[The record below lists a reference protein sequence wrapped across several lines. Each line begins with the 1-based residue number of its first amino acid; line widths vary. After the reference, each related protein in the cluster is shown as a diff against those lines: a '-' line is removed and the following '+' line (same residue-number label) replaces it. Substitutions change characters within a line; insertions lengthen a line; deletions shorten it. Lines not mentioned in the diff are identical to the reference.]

1 MSTRF
6 PENVMNSRNVTRALI
21 ALALAQ
27 SSQVFADPPSNS
39 AYATDV
45 QSSHVEDA
53 TSRGI
58 GQVNMITCIMGALRA
73 DALVNDGAYN
83 ALVSMPKCDPESRS
97 SADANGT
104 TGSQFATATV
114 NSTRASNTDPMRA
127 RIWLDDPESEGAAIF
142 INLTASA
149 APTLANPYGIFR
161 VDYCG
166 NFEGDCIFNGF
177 LDGSTSGVSYFERE
191 QGDGGG
197 GTKALRMTAT
207 STTSGS
213 GRLHLED
220 GNNAN
225 NSSTF
230 SFAYNADYYRRSDDG
245 GDQCFARDAR
255 DPDTGMSVWRYGL
268 YDSTTG
274 ARIERDSGFP
284 IEYTN
289 NGVKYQGYLG
299 YYGLSLPPAAQ
310 SLLANGDT
318 VEKVDYGNGNAPT
331 RTSFTVVKAG
341 GKLSKF
347 TRHTRNLR
355 GVDGIKL
362 TTFVGNEAAGMYAG
376 AQANTTYELY
386 WDEAA
391 GDFKVTGVMNCSMNG
406 CNNQTLPNSQ
416 AVAASFFAA
425 RGIQGYSQ
433 QLGGEVFVSLQ
444 GVGSPVDSAAVQ
456 VVYRSQD
463 VVYPSE
469 LPATLHCVRDCPT
482 AASMAAY
489 FSPGSQAPSPYAG
502 STSNNFQ
509 PTQGAALV
517 HYSGDAANAM
527 LLDGA
532 AAPVVLNADPEQLQQ
547 SPQFRNGL
555 RSGKLFA
562 NLADAECD
570 VGSGTYCDWRVN
582 NLEVYYQWETGPN
595 PYNQFAAV
603 KNANGQFVNLDAP
616 LQVSFA
622 VPQGAAFGT
631 YAGKSIVLQYGGF
644 GELYG
649 LPGIC
654 VSPQTN
660 AEVSCEGGGDVR
672 YVPSFVIPYS
682 TTQGVVTADGTTYLV
697 KWLEREI
704 RFARK
709 SLGVCDAAGLTVP
722 SGITLPTANDLKNPS
737 NPDSDIYIGVRPAV
751 AAAPRVIHG
760 EVKY

>member
-1 MSTRF
+1 MNTRTL
-6 PENVMNSRNVTRALI
+6 SRVLLAF
-21 ALALAQ
+21 ALAQ
-27 SSQVFADPPSNS
+27 SSSALADPPTTS
-39 AYATDV
+39 AYATDA

-73 DALVNDGAYN
+73 DATVNDGAYN
-83 ALVSMPKCDPESRS
+83 ALVGMQKCDSEKSAS
-97 SADANGT
+97 SD
-104 TGSQFATATV
+104 GSQSNTFVTATV
-114 NSTRASNTDPMRA
+114 NSTRTSNTEPMRA

-149 APTLANPYGIFR
+149 APTLTNPYGIFR

-166 NFEGDCIFNGF
+166 SMEGTPGCAFNGF
-177 LDGSTSGVSYFERE
+177 LDGSAAGVAYFERE

-197 GTKALRMTAT
+197 GTKALRMTAS

-213 GRLHLED
+213 GSLHLED
-220 GNNAN
+220 GNNAQ

-274 ARIERDSGFP
+274 ARVERDSGFP
-284 IEYTN
+284 IEYTHA
-289 NGVKYQGYLG
+289 GTKYQGYLG

-318 VEKVDYGNGNAPT
+318 VEKVDYSNGNAPT
-331 RTSFTVVKAG
+331 RTPFTVIKAG
-341 GKLSKF
+341 GKLTKY
-347 TRHTRNLR
+347 TRHSRTLR
-355 GVDGIKL
+355 GIDQIKL
-362 TTFVGNEAAGMYAG
+362 STFVGNEASGMFAG
-376 AQANTTYELY
+376 AQANAQYELY
-386 WDEAA
+386 WDEVA
-391 GDFKVTGVMNCSMNG
+391 GDFKVTGQMVCGNNG
-406 CNNQTLPNSQ
+406 CSTQTLPTPQ
-416 AVAASFFAA
+416 AVAPSFFAT
-425 RGIQGYSQ
+425 RGIQGNSQ
-433 QLGGEVFVSLQ
+433 QLGGEVFVNLQ
-444 GVGSPVDSAAVQ
+444 GTGSPVDSAAIQ
-456 VVYRSQD
+456 VVYRSMD
-463 VVYPSE
+463 MVYPSE
-469 LPATLHCVRDCPT
+469 LPAALHCVRDCPT

-489 FSPGSQAPSPYAG
+489 FSQGGSPSPFAG
-502 STSNNFQ
+502 NSANNFQ
-509 PTQGAALV
+509 PTEAANLV
-517 HYSGDAANAM
+517 SYTSDAATAL

-532 AAPVVLNADPEQLQQ
+532 AAAVVLDADPEQLQDSQ
-547 SPQFRNGL
+547 QFRNGV
-555 RSGKLFA
+555 RTGKLFV
-562 NLADAECD
+562 NPADAECD
-570 VGSGTYCDWRVN
+570 VGSGTYCEWRVN
-582 NLEVYYQWETGPN
+582 NLDVYYQWETGPN

-603 KNANGQFVNLDAP
+603 KGSNGQFVNLDAP
-616 LQVSFA
+616 LQVNFA
-622 VPQGAAFGT
+622 VPSGAAFGA

-660 AEVSCEGGGDVR
+660 EEVECGDGGEVR
-672 YVPSFVIPYS
+672 YVPSFVIPYNS
-682 TTQGVVTADGTTYLV
+682 TQGVVTANGTTYLV

-722 SGITLPTANDLKNPS
+722 SGMTLPTANDLKNPS
-737 NPDSDIYIGVRPAV
+737 DPNADVYIGVRPV
-751 AAAPRVIHG
+751 VTAAPRVIHG
-760 EVKY
+760 EVMF

>member
-1 MSTRF
+1 MNTRTF
-6 PENVMNSRNVTRALI
+6 SRALL
-21 ALALAQ
+21 AFALAQ
-27 SSQVFADPPSNS
+27 SSSALADPPSTS
-39 AYATDV
+39 AYATDT

-73 DALVNDGAYN
+73 DATVNDGAYN
-83 ALVSMPKCDPESRS
+83 ALVGMQKCDPNSRG
-97 SADANGT
+97 SAAD
-104 TGSQFATATV
+104 GSQSSTFVTATV
-114 NSTRASNTDPMRA
+114 NSTRTSNTDPMRA

-149 APTLANPYGIFR
+149 APTLTNPYGIFR

-177 LDGSTSGVSYFERE
+177 LDGSASGVAYFERE

-213 GRLHLED
+213 GSLHMED

-245 GDQCFARDAR
+245 GEQCFARDAR

-268 YDSTTG
+268 YDATSG
-274 ARIERDSGFP
+274 ARVERDSGFP
-284 IEYTN
+284 IEYTHA
-289 NGVKYQGYLG
+289 GTKYQGYLG

-310 SLLANGDT
+310 SLLTNGDT
-318 VEKVDYGNGNAPT
+318 VEKVDYGNGNTPT
-331 RTSFTVVKAG
+331 RTPFTVVKAG
-341 GKLSKF
+341 GKLTKF
-347 TRHTRNLR
+347 TRHSRTLR
-355 GVDGIKL
+355 GIDQIKL
-362 TTFVGNEAAGMYAG
+362 YTFVGNEAAGMFAG
-376 AQANTTYELY
+376 AQANTQYELY

-391 GDFKVTGVMNCSMNG
+391 GDFKVTGQFVCGNNG
-406 CNNQTLPNSQ
+406 CTTQALQAPQ
-416 AVAASFFAA
+416 AVSPSFFAM
-425 RGIQGYSQ
+425 RGIQGNSP
-433 QLGGEVFVSLQ
+433 QLGGEVFVNLQ
-444 GVGSPVDSAAVQ
+444 GAGSTVDSAAVQ
-456 VVYRSQD
+456 VIFRSMD
-463 VVYPSE
+463 TVYPSE
-469 LPATLHCVRDCPT
+469 LPAALHCVRDCPT

-489 FSPGSQAPSPYAG
+489 FSPGSQAQSPFAG
-502 STSNNFQ
+502 NSANNFQ
-509 PTQGAALV
+509 PTLAVNLV
-517 HYSGDAANAM
+517 SYTSDAASAL

-532 AAPVVLNADPEQLQQ
+532 AAPVVLNADPEQLQNSQ
-547 SPQFRNGL
+547 QFRNGL
-555 RSGKLFA
+555 RSGKLFV
-562 NLADAECD
+562 NPADAECD
-570 VGSGTYCDWRVN
+570 LGSGTYCEWRVN
-582 NLEVYYQWETGPN
+582 NLDVYYQWETGPN
-595 PYNQFAAV
+595 PYNQFAGV
-603 KNANGQFVNLDAP
+603 KGSNGEFVNLDAP
-616 LQVSFA
+616 LQVNFA
-622 VPQGAAFGT
+622 VPQGAAFGE

-660 AEVSCEGGGDVR
+660 EEVACGDGGEVR
-672 YVPSFVIPYS
+672 YVPSFVIPYD
-682 TTQGVVTADGTTYLV
+682 TTQGVVTANGTTYLV

-722 SGITLPTANDLKNPS
+722 SGLTLPSAVDLKNPS
-737 NPDSDIYIGVRPAV
+737 DPTSDIYIGVRPV
-751 AAAPRVIHG
+751 VTAAPRVIHG
-760 EVKY
+760 EVKF

>member
-1 MSTRF
+1 MNTRTL
-6 PENVMNSRNVTRALI
+6 SRALL
-21 ALALAQ
+21 AFALAQ
-27 SSQVFADPPSNS
+27 SSPGFADPPSTS

-73 DALVNDGAYN
+73 DATVNDGAYN
-83 ALVSMPKCDPESRS
+83 ALVGMQKCDSEKSAS
-97 SADANGT
+97 SD
-104 TGSQFATATV
+104 GSQSNTFVTATV
-114 NSTRASNTDPMRA
+114 NSTRTSNTEPMRA
-127 RIWLDDPESEGAAIF
+127 RIWLDDPESDSAAIF

-177 LDGSTSGVSYFERE
+177 LDGSASGVTYFERE

-220 GNNAN
+220 SNNAG

-274 ARIERDSGFP
+274 ARIERESGFP
-284 IEYTN
+284 IEYTHT
-289 NGVKYQGYLG
+289 GTKYQGYLG

-318 VEKVDYGNGNAPT
+318 VEKVDYSNGNAPT
-331 RTSFTVVKAG
+331 RTPFTVVKAA
-341 GKLSKF
+341 GKLTKY
-347 TRHTRNLR
+347 TKHARTLR
-355 GVDGIKL
+355 GIDQIKL
-362 TTFVGNEAAGMYAG
+362 STFVGNEGSGMFAG
-376 AQANTTYELY
+376 AQTNAQYELY
-386 WDEAA
+386 WDEAD
-391 GDFKVTGVMNCSMNG
+391 GDFKVTGQMVCGNNG
-406 CNNQTLPNSQ
+406 CQTQALQTPQ
-416 AVAASFFAA
+416 AVSPAFFAS
-425 RGIQGYSQ
+425 RGIQGHSP
-433 QLGGEVFVSLQ
+433 QLGGEVFVNLQ
-444 GVGSPVDSAAVQ
+444 GAGSTVDSAAIQ
-456 VVYRSQD
+456 VVYRSMD

-469 LPATLHCVRDCPT
+469 LPAALHCVRDCPT
-482 AASMAAY
+482 AASMAAF
-489 FSPGSQAPSPYAG
+489 FSQDSQVQSPYVG
-502 STSNNFQ
+502 NSNNNFQ
-509 PTQGAALV
+509 PTLAVDLV
-517 HYSGDAANAM
+517 DYTSDADSAM

-532 AAPVVLNADPEQLQQ
+532 AAPVVLNADPEQLENSQ
-547 SPQFRNGL
+547 QFRNGL
-555 RSGKLFA
+555 RSGKLFV
-562 NLADAECD
+562 NLADAECEL
-570 VGSGTYCDWRVN
+570 GSDTYCEWRVN
-582 NLEVYYQWETGPN
+582 NLDVYYQWETGPQ
-595 PYNQFAAV
+595 PFNQFAAV
-603 KNANGQFVNLDAP
+603 KNSSGEFVNLDAP
-616 LQVSFA
+616 LQVNFA
-622 VPQGAAFGT
+622 VPEGAAYGA

-660 AEVSCEGGGDVR
+660 EEVPCEGGEVR
-672 YVPSFVIPYS
+672 YVPSFVIPFDS
-682 TTQGVVTADGTTYLV
+682 TQGVVTAGDSTYLV

-709 SLGVCDAAGLTVP
+709 DLGVCDGAGLTVP
-722 SGITLPTANDLKNPS
+722 SGMTLPTAADLKNPS
-737 NPDSDIYIGVRPAV
+737 DTASDIYIGVRPV
-751 AAAPRVIHG
+751 VTAAPRVIHG
-760 EVKY
+760 EVKF

>member
-1 MSTRF
+1 MKTYTRVF
-6 PENVMNSRNVTRALI
+6 A

-27 SSQVFADPPSNS
+27 ASVALADPPANS
-39 AYATDV
+39 AYATDT

-73 DALVNDGAYN
+73 DATVNDGAYN
-83 ALVSMPKCDPESRS
+83 ALVGMQKCDPNKRG
-97 SADANGT
+97 SADAD
-104 TGSQFATATV
+104 GSQSGSFVTATV
-114 NSTRASNTDPMRA
+114 NSTRTSNTDPMRA
-127 RIWLDDPESEGAAIF
+127 RIWLDDPEAEGAAIF

-149 APTLANPYGIFR
+149 APNLSNPYGIFR

-166 NFEGDCIFNGF
+166 NMDGTAGCAFNGF
-177 LDGSTSGVSYFERE
+177 LDGSAAGVAYFERE

-197 GTKALRMTAT
+197 GTKALRMTAS

-213 GRLHLED
+213 GSLHLED

-230 SFAYNADYYRRSDDG
+230 SFAYNADYYRRSDAG

-274 ARIERDSGFP
+274 ARIERSSGFP

-289 NGVKYQGYLG
+289 SGTRYQGYLG

-331 RTSFTVVKAG
+331 RTPFTVVKAG
-341 GKLSKF
+341 GKLTKY
-347 TRHTRNLR
+347 TRHSRTLR
-355 GVDGIKL
+355 GIDQIKFS
-362 TTFVGNEAAGMYAG
+362 TFVGNEASGMFSG
-376 AQANTTYELY
+376 AQTNAQYEMY

-391 GDFKVTGVMNCSMNG
+391 GDFKVTGQMVCGNNG
-406 CNNQTLPNSQ
+406 CSTQALPNPQ
-416 AVAASFFAA
+416 AVAPSFFAL

-433 QLGGEVFVSLQ
+433 QLGGELFVNLQ
-444 GVGSPVDSAAVQ
+444 GAGSTVDSAAVQ
-456 VVYRSQD
+456 VVYRSVD

-469 LPATLHCVRDCPT
+469 LPAALHCVRDCPT
-482 AASMAAY
+482 AASMTAY
-489 FSPGSQAPSPYAG
+489 FSPGGSSSPFAG
-502 STSNNFQ
+502 TSTNNFQ
-509 PTQGAALV
+509 PTLAANV
-517 HYSGDAANAM
+517 VSYTSDAATAL

-532 AAPVVLNADPEQLQQ
+532 AAAVVLEVDPEQLENSQ
-547 SPQFRNGL
+547 QFRNGL
-555 RSGKLFA
+555 RTGKLFV

-570 VGSGTYCDWRVN
+570 LGSNTYCEWRIN
-582 NLEVYYQWETGPN
+582 NLDVYYQWETGPN
-595 PYNQFAAV
+595 PYNQFAAA
-603 KNANGQFVNLDAP
+603 KGSNGQFVNLDAP
-616 LQVSFA
+616 LQVNFA
-622 VPQGAAFGT
+622 VPQGAAFGS

-654 VSPQTN
+654 VSPHTN
-660 AEVSCEGGGDVR
+660 QEVACGAGGEVR
-672 YVPSFVIPYS
+672 YVPSFVIPDDS
-682 TTQGVVTADGTTYLV
+682 TQGVVTAGGTTYLV

-722 SGITLPTANDLKNPS
+722 SGMTLPTAADLKNPS
-737 NPDSDIYIGVRPAV
+737 DPASDIYIGVRPV
-751 AAAPRVIHG
+751 VTAAPRVIHG
-760 EVKY
+760 EVKF